1 MTYLIVWYRS
11 YHTLLPKNIKRA
23 ATHMRFKLENG
34 RVSLDTSL
42 AIQSSDV
49 LLSIKS
55 GTNRGTFVTRYGH
68 VYMKEIRCY
77 HMISLKAIRRVQL
90 VSSMLLF
97 LSTAYLTNQ
106 SVPVKK
112 AGKLGIIHSF
122 PPKVHPILRQATTVL
137 TGYPSFDRKKII
149 SSVSR
154 APILVRNQPLV
165 DPKCSR
171 RLVPLTG

>member
-1 MTYLIVWYRS
+1 MCYC
-11 YHTLLPKNIKRA
+11 
-23 ATHMRFKLENG
+23 
-34 RVSLDTSL
+34 
-42 AIQSSDV
+42 
-49 LLSIKS
+49 SIKS

-77 HMISLKAIRRVQL
+77 HMISLKAIHRVQL

-106 SVPVKK
+106 SVPVNK

-122 PPKVHPILRQATTVL
+122 PPKVHPILLHVRQATTVL

-154 APILVRNQPLV
+154 APILVGNQPLV